1 LKKKHEKD
9 KKATIKRINIRFN
22 MKTKQNQMESD
33 KIRKNLKKNSK
44 QRKTTKKERIIIE
57 FFSPLFVY

>member
-1 LKKKHEKD
+1 
-9 KKATIKRINIRFN
+9 
-22 MKTKQNQMESD
+22 MKTKQNQMESG